1 MSRSA
6 CGSTNA
12 LWRAPLSDDA
22 LLQVADIYFAHLP
35 LFSRRNFLKRKI
47 HISPFLC
54 LSAKAHARAS
64 AQHELVRED
73 DL

>member
-12 LWRAPLSDDA
+12 LWRAPLSDD
-22 LLQVADIYFAHLP
+22 ADIYFAHLP